1 MRRTTEPNN
10 GICRCFSTILPRC
23 SFQTRRGDRIFGAA
37 KVLTSQETGVVS
49 ARLVTKAA
57 EINGSLFKR
66 ILDVVGAA
74 GLLIVFSPILLMIA
88 VAVRLESKGP
98 ILFRQ
103 KRYGIDRKIFT
114 LYKFRSMRVM
124 ETHGA
129 FKQVSAGDARITRVG
144 AFLRRTSLDELPQLF
159 NVIKGDMS
167 LVGPRPHAVPMD
179 DTFGRILPNYIDRHL
194 VRPGLTGLAQIEG
207 HRGPTDAMNKIQMRL
222 RCDRAYIRKWTPL
235 YDVKI
240 LLMTPTSL
248 FCNNAF

>member
-1 MRRTTEPNN
+1 MFFDETAQSLVSEAPAVGLFRQADKERR
-10 GICRCFSTILPRC
+10 
-23 SFQTRRGDRIFGAA
+23 AA
-37 KVLTSQETGVVS
+37 SVANPS
-49 ARLVTKAA
+49 ARLAIRA
-57 EINGSLFKR
+57 SEINKSRLKR
-66 ILDVVGAA
+66 ALDLVGAV
-74 GLLIVFSPILLMIA
+74 GLLVVLVPILMMVALA
-88 VAVRLESKGP
+88 VKLESKGP
-98 ILFRQ
+98 VLFRQ
-103 KRYGIDRKIFT
+103 KRYGVGREIFT
-114 LYKFRSMRVM
+114 LYKFRSMSVM

-129 FKQVSAGDARITRVG
+129 FKQVSAGDSRITRVG

-179 DTFGRILPNYIDRHL
+179 DTFGRILPNYADRHL

-240 LLMTPTSL
+240 LLLTPASL
-248 FCNNAF
+248 LHANAF